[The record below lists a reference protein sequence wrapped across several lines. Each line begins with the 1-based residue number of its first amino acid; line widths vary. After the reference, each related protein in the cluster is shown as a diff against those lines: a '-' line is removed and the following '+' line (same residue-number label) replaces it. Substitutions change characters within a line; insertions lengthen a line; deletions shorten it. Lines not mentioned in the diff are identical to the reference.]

1 MAGDDTATTPI
12 DISALTAQILAE
24 VSKYVSL
31 DKVSDAAVGTMLKH
45 VVSIG
50 GLLKEILQ
58 EIAQDGGK
66 VLVAAEE
73 PILPIFAAFIEPII
87 ANMFGSEMPAGAF
100 SSRGNRAARGEGAR
114 SLVNAYMDAIAD
126 ANRRRPRAQ
135 RRRREAHRRRR
146 RARDARGM
154 VQRLDSRD
162 ARRLRADRMDA
173 LQGPHR
179 AVRGNYPLARRRS
192 VGASRGRLRSVDVA
206 AATPM
211 RWKVN
216 KQYRPTLLSPAQAI
230 RQAYRG
236 NWDWADVQEI
246 CEREG
251 YSDAAIS
258 ALINEQR
265 KFQSVADV
273 RQLVTRGEWTSDRG
287 LQHLRD
293 QGYDEDSAT
302 LALRIEGLRRIEQHE
317 ASIASAALS
326 AFVARDIDDAT
337 FDGVL
342 KTSIGPPA
350 ERALLSELGRIRR
363 ELNVKQLSS
372 GDVRAAVK
380 VGILA
385 VADYRGWLE
394 RQGYAD
400 DDVLTLELLL
410 RAEMD
415 EDFKAD
421 QARAE
426 ALEQRAA
433 AQAAK
438 DDAARK
444 RRADVDAE
452 RALHARGSIG
462 DLSRAVVRGLIPIA
476 RLEEVLTAQY
486 DADTVGILVGLAEA
500 DRQVYLA
507 NQAKADAAR
516 QTAARRRIDVGALE
530 QAVYEGVVPIDRF
543 RAQLDALNFD
553 PADADILTAT
563 LAAKLADRQAAE
575 AARREADVRAAAKQI
590 DLGRFEQ
597 LVRRGV
603 RTLAEYAALLQA
615 LGFDDAARAAM
626 GELLELK
633 IADDRAAEQAR
644 RDAAARDA
652 AKGLTLEQLRRG
664 VVLGL
669 ASSADYERFL
679 VTNGFTAD
687 AIAVLMG
694 ELRDDVTQA
703 EAARRRR
710 DEAEA
715 DRGNRALPLSILAR
729 AARLGVVPIDVYRQR
744 LTDDGYSPDDVAIEM
759 DLLTA
764 EIADAQAVR
773 AQQAAADAAPASPG
787 LSLAQLERGV
797 KAGTTSLEAYS
808 ARAIALGL
816 DLDAV
821 RTLTR
826 IVGDELLAS
835 QSARARRAELAST
848 LEAKNLALGPL
859 EDQVKRG
866 ELTRDA
872 YRATLVGAGV
882 AIDDAELLASLL
894 ADATEG
900 A

>member
-126 ANRRRPRAQ
+126 ANHGDLEPSDEGAKRIAGAAVHATLEGWFNGWILEMLGDCVPFEWMHFKDLTELSEEIIRSLGVGRLV
-135 RRRREAHRRRR
+135 R
-146 RARDARGM
+146 RAVA
-154 VQRLDSRD
+154 
-162 ARRLRADRMDA
+162 
-173 LQGPHR
+173 
-179 AVRGNYPLARRRS
+179 PL
-192 VGASRGRLRSVDVA
+192 VDVA